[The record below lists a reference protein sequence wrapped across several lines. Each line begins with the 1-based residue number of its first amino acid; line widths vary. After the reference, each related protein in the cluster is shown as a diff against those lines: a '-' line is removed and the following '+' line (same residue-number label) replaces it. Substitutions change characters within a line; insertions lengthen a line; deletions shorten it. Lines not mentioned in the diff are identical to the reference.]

1 MNFRRR
7 SIRFFLPL
15 YAHLLLLAPVVAQT
29 DSTGGHFD
37 EGLYFLGG
45 YSSLDKPILRGPNGY
60 QELPVPQTLPT
71 TGYMGGYESIGER
84 FGFGIGTAYWGV
96 SLSDFRS
103 SVFENSP
110 QPSTFDVRNAEFSLF
125 LFDLVIHVL
134 PWESGPVSV
143 FGHLGMGW
151 RSDSYLVSG
160 AQSPFESYNGK
171 HEHSEFA
178 FSYGL
183 GLRFSPFRYLS
194 LFTEYRLA
202 PGDLSY
208 ENEGGT
214 YYVYYYSDGTTSG
227 GGPSGTFEHYTKIFS
242 AGLAVNIP
250 F

>member
-1 MNFRRR
+1 MATRRC
-7 SIRFFLPL
+7 P
-15 YAHLLLLAPVVAQT
+15 
-29 DSTGGHFD
+29 
-37 EGLYFLGG
+37 
-45 YSSLDKPILRGPNGY
+45 
-60 QELPVPQTLPT
+60 
-71 TGYMGGYESIGER
+71 
-84 FGFGIGTAYWGV
+84 
-96 SLSDFRS
+96 FRS

-110 QPSTFDVRNAEFSLF
+110 EPSTFDVRNAEFGLF

-134 PWESGPVSV
+134 PWESGPVSL
-143 FGHLGMGW
+143 FGDLGMDW
-151 RSDSYLVSG
+151 RSDSYTVSG
-160 AQSPFESYNGK
+160 AESPFQSYNGK
-171 HEHSEFA
+171 QEHSEFG

-183 GLRFSPFRYLS
+183 GLRFSPFRYIS
-194 LFTEYRLA
+194 LFTEYRLS